1 MYNKLVLSG
10 GSKRG
15 VITLGSLEYLY
26 EKETYMKDI
35 QTFIGTS
42 VGAIF
47 CYFLIIGYKPMKLIT
62 YLITNDFFSKLKTI
76 DIVKLSNCDG
86 SYNWNIVGKYIK
98 DMTLNV
104 SNKLYTLK
112 ELYDTYNKEL
122 ICITYNYT
130 KQTEEVLSY
139 KTHPDLPCIDALQ
152 MSSSIPLYF
161 PRYKYNDDYY
171 IDGGFVNNFPINLL
185 DEDDNAIAINCTKMH
200 INEKE
205 NMMITNYIFN
215 LTSLVVINN
224 VNNNIKNNKCKN
236 LLLLDFNSKDIS
248 THDMYL
254 SNIQI
259 FEKFSLGY
267 KNTKDFFTE
276 NKLKDL

>member
-10 GSKRG
+10 GAKRG

-26 EKETYMKDI
+26 EKQNYMENI
-35 QTFIGTS
+35 NTFIGAS
-42 VGAIF
+42 VGAII
-47 CYFLIIGYKPMKLIT
+47 CYLLIIGYKPMKLIS
-62 YLITNDFFSKLKTI
+62 YLITNDFFNKFKTI
-76 DIVKLSNCDG
+76 DIVKLSNCNG
-86 SYNWNIVGKYIK
+86 SYNWNIIGKYIK

-104 SNKLYTLK
+104 SNKLFTMK

-130 KQTEEVLSY
+130 KQKEEVISY

-161 PRYKYNDDYY
+161 PRFKYNDDYY
-171 IDGGFVNNFPINLL
+171 IDGAFVNNFPVNLL
-185 DEDDNAIAINCTKMH
+185 EEEDKAIAINCTKMYV
-200 INEKE
+200 NDKE
-205 NMMITNYIFN
+205 DMMITNYIFN
-215 LTSLVVINN
+215 LTSLIVINN
-224 VNNNIKNNKCKN
+224 VNTSIQNCKCKN
-236 LLLLDFNSKDIS
+236 VLLLNFDSKDIS

-254 SNIQI
+254 NNIQI

-267 KNTKDFFTE
+267 KYTIELLSEK
-276 NKLKDL
+276 